1 MKRTLTA
8 MAACIL
14 AGVCALVAADYDLK
28 TLSVTTGT
36 NATAEVT
43 ADLATVRGQ
52 VWEIKLD
59 AVTALTTGTV
69 SVVAIPTDTDYGN
82 VTLVSAASLT
92 TAGLIVRPRFD
103 ATDAAASALT
113 EDPPEPFMAVG
124 DTLRLAITN
133 GSATGAVFKCR
144 IKILK

>member
-1 MKRTLTA
+1 MKRTLSTI
-8 MAACIL
+8 AACIL
-14 AGVCALVAADYDLK
+14 AGVCAVWALEYDLK

-43 ADLATVRGQ
+43 ADLTTVRGQ

-69 SVVAIPTDTDYGN
+69 SVVAIPAGDTDYAN

-103 ATDAAASALT
+103 ATDAAAAALT
-113 EDPPEPFMAVG
+113 GDPPEPFISVG
-124 DTLRLAITN
+124 TLCGLQSQMGAQPARFSN
-133 GSATGAVFKCR
+133 VGSRF
-144 IKILK
+144 